1 MTTDERIKA
10 FVEILKIVAWPV
22 VVVWLF
28 WCFRDAVNRAFTRI
42 TEIGLTGAKFAPEQQ
57 PLHCRRAGSP

>member
-10 FVEILKIVAWPV
+10 LVEILKIVAWPA

-42 TEIGLTGAKFAPEQQ
+42 TEIGLTALNLHQSNK
-57 PLHCRRAGSP
+57 PLHCRRAVSP